1 MSKDFLLDDT
11 GDLIIGSATGDL
23 TMTTDDNVLLAQQI
37 QSLLN
42 TNFGELDWN
51 DQFGLNHIDVMAN
64 SDDLGA
70 IKQILDEFLR
80 DNLDGYSTI
89 KLDSSNY
96 DSATRTLSIVAT
108 VTMANGQ
115 QVSTQIGGGD
125 M

>member
-42 TNFGELDWN
+42 TNYGELDWN

-89 KLDSSNY
+89 NLDSSNY

-115 QVSTQIGGGD
+115 QVSTQIGGD

>member
-23 TMTTDDNVLLAQQI
+23 TLTDDETVLLAQQI

-89 KLDSSNY
+89 NLDSSNY

-115 QVSTQIGGGD
+115 QVSTQIGGD

>member
-23 TMTTDDNVLLAQQI
+23 TMTTDGNVLLAQQI

-51 DQFGLNHIDVMAN
+51 DEFGLNHVDVMAN
-64 SDDLGA
+64 SNDLAA

-80 DNLDGYSTI
+80 DNLDNYSSI
-89 KLDSSNY
+89 NLDSSNY
-96 DSATRTLSIVAT
+96 DSATRSLSIVAT
-108 VTMANGQ
+108 VTMSNGQ
-115 QVSTQIGGGD
+115 QVSTQIGGD
-125 M
+125 I

>member
-1 MSKDFLLDDT
+1 MSKDFLLDET
-11 GDLIIGSATGDL
+11 GDLVIGNSTGDL
-23 TMTTDDNVLLAQQI
+23 TLTDDETVLLAQQI

-51 DQFGLNHIDVMAN
+51 DEFGLNHVDVMAN
-64 SDDLGA
+64 SNDLAA

-80 DNLDGYSTI
+80 DNLDNYSSI
-89 KLDSSNY
+89 NLDSSNY
-96 DSATRTLSIVAT
+96 DSATRSLSIVAT

-115 QVSTQIGGGD
+115 QVSTQIGGD